1 MTRQT
6 IEYRGY
12 ELHVVP
18 DGTGL
23 KVLICVP
30 GGTFAR
36 PEVARCANESRRE
49 EMIVKAKATVDG
61 ILNPQPP
68 LL

>member
-1 MTRQT
+1 MARQI

-18 DGTGL
+18 HGSGL

-30 GGTFAR
+30 GATFAR
-36 PEVARCANESRRE
+36 PEVAQSADKNRRE
-49 EMIVKAKATVDG
+49 EIIAEARAIVDA
-61 ILNPQPP
+61 ILHPP
-68 LL
+68 PTN

>member
-1 MTRQT
+1 MARQI

-18 DGTGL
+18 QGTGS

-36 PEVARCANESRRE
+36 PEVFHCAAESPQE
-49 EMIVKAKATVDG
+49 EMIAKAKAAVDA
-61 ILNPQPP
+61 ILH
-68 LL
+68 

>member
-1 MTRQT
+1 MTRQI

-18 DGTGL
+18 QGTGL

-30 GGTFAR
+30 GATFAR
-36 PEVARCANESRRE
+36 PEVAQSADKNRRQE
-49 EMIVKAKATVDG
+49 IIAEARAMVDA
-61 ILNPQPP
+61 ILQPP
-68 LL
+68 PKN